1 MPTAP
6 TPITPYATPPNT
18 LDTANFDERAD
29 AKVADDA
36 AKVTEYNALASNVYS
51 NAVEAAASAT
61 TAQGHRDTAQIYR
74 DAAAASAAA
83 SAASAGA
90 SVWASGNYTTGARA
104 WSPTNQRLYRRLS
117 PGGASPTDPASDAT
131 NWAPVPIGLPIKVI
145 TGTSGTLAPNTRY
158 VATNPSACAFA
169 LSAMTDGDVFEIDF
183 ANGRRNNSVDIGA
196 MVIKGPNGAT
206 ATGVI
211 THNAGGLLR
220 LYHDGTNIRSAA

>member
-1 MPTAP
+1 MTIDALPTAP
-6 TPITPYATPPNT
+6 APGDSKSVFNFRMFAFLAAMVGFVPQ
-18 LDTANFDERAD
+18 ANDLAEE
-29 AKVADDA
+29 VNDDA
-36 AKVTEYNALASNVYS
+36 AAADAARVLAETAKTAS
-51 NAVEAAASAT
+51 EAA
-61 TAQGHRDTAQIYR
+61 R
-74 DAAAASAAA
+74 DAANASAAA
-83 SAASAGA
+83 SAASAGGTP
-90 SVWASGNYTTGARA
+90 WAAGTYSEGVRA
-104 WSPTNQRLYRRLS
+104 TSPSNQRLYSRLA
-117 PGGASPTDPASDAT
+117 PGGGSPTDPALDPT
-131 NWAPVPIGLPIKVI
+131 NWRPVPIGLPIKVI